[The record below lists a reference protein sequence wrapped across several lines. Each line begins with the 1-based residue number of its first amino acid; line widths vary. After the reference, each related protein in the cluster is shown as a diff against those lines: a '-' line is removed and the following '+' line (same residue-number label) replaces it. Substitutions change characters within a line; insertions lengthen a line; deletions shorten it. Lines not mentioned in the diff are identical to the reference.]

1 MSTWP
6 STAELL
12 EHFKEVAEEYG
23 VMPYAKMCTNVGEM
37 TIKTPTRQEQT
48 AEMTATGR
56 NWFSQTYTLTLEPTD
71 GTGDGRGDNIGL
83 TGEPSFKVDHSA
95 VIMYP
100 GNLTLPK
107 RFDLKGEDSFDG
119 PISYAIMN
127 DFDYNATTG
136 KRIGILGHG
145 AFAVENLRT
154 CLEYSCKKADLS
166 EILFVKACL
175 KREELIKRIRYPILE
190 YQDNWVRSGSAAV
203 EELSTESD
211 LGCSIFIQNGDA
223 RFSGACAAVQC
234 ALDSGYAAP
243 GMSAASGNSRD
254 IGVTDTATAGWQTWS
269 LVEIP
274 DESEQLKTVFL
285 YRTGNY
291 IATLKRTYTW
301 STGGVTV
308 SVGSLPT
315 SNGNNYGPVACPGS
329 NLVLTSTEATAIS
342 PLDLKVCGS
351 TGKWVYW
358 NAINL
363 LVDQSLYAKF
373 TDDATAT
380 SGSTRNIGA
389 VPFLDGEVAGTWR
402 SFGVVFYCDDYARTD
417 LTTCASANQKM
428 FYVADPNPEEQFG
441 STADLGFALKYGCL
455 AASNLKAAQ
464 FCTTTFAG
472 LRAACAPRA
481 LLYLL

>member
-1 MSTWP
+1 
-6 STAELL
+6 
-12 EHFKEVAEEYG
+12 
-23 VMPYAKMCTNVGEM
+23 M
-37 TIKTPTRQEQT
+37 TMI
-48 AEMTATGR
+48 A
-56 NWFSQTYTLTLEPTD
+56 
-71 GTGDGRGDNIGL
+71 
-83 TGEPSFKVDHSA
+83 HSA
-95 VIMYP
+95 RVFV
-100 GNLTLPK
+100 LVTLLSLGSAQEPNIT
-107 RFDLKGEDSFDG
+107 RC
-119 PISYAIMN
+119 
-127 DFDYNATTG
+127 TTG
-136 KRIGILGHG
+136 ASNISQKAFHVQVCNLFG
-145 AFAVENLRT
+145 AT
-154 CLEYSCKKADLS
+154 CYMNHPDIQDCATEAIAIPSGECKM
-166 EILFVKACL
+166 
-175 KREELIKRIRYPILE
+175 YPILE

-389 VPFLDGEVAGTWR
+389 VPFLDGRSSFRSGEAAMDDPRAVMVNQDSTATSAVLMTSGTITPTMAYGAASGEVAGTWR

-441 STADLGFALKYGCL
+441 STADLGGLGSSQGTSGSIHCTSPVALVSLCFL
-455 AASNLKAAQ
+455 ISSI
-464 FCTTTFAG
+464 FE
-472 LRAACAPRA
+472 A
-481 LLYLL
+481 LL